1 MYRMRLAGTTILYSK
16 GPEAKGAKEL
26 EIRYKKGS
34 IVSILSMISWVAV
47 ENVYRGEIN

>member
-26 EIRYKKGS
+26 EIRYKLLTS
-34 IVSILSMISWVAV
+34 S
-47 ENVYRGEIN
+47 

>member
-26 EIRYKKGS
+26 EIRYIIAPDRVV
-34 IVSILSMISWVAV
+34 IVL
-47 ENVYRGEIN
+47 R